1 MDLVQAILVGVL
13 QGVFEWLPVSSEAVI
28 SLVLTAFTS
37 SNPAESINTAI
48 FLHLGT
54 MFSALIYFRKEYF
67 EVLKES
73 PAYIETAGG
82 KDASLLEFLLVS
94 TLITGGLGFF
104 VYKFL
109 LEYVP
114 SNPAAF
120 TLLIGGMLLVTGLM
134 QRFSGEDRRERG
146 MEDTGFVDAAFA
158 GVLQSLS
165 AVPGISRS
173 GSTVFGLL
181 YRDFSSEDA
190 FKLSFL
196 MSVPAVLGAN
206 VFLNL
211 EGFNYTPELLI
222 AASTAA
228 VAGYASIE
236 TVLRLAEEFDVEY
249 MCYVLAALSFLGALI

>member
-1 MDLVQAILVGVL
+1 MDLIQAILVGVL

-48 FLHLGT
+48 FLHIGT

-67 EVLKES
+67 KVLKET
-73 PAYIETAGG
+73 PGYLETSGSKEAP
-82 KDASLLEFLLVS
+82 LLEFLLIS
-94 TLITGGLGFF
+94 TSITGGLGFI
-104 VYKFL
+104 VYKFF

-120 TLLIGGMLLVTGLM
+120 TALIGGMLLITGLM
-134 QRFSGEDRRERG
+134 QRFSGSERERRV
-146 MEDTGFVDAAFA
+146 EDTGLVDASFA

-165 AVPGISRS
+165 AIPGISRS

-211 EGFNYTPELLI
+211 DGFNYTPELLF
-222 AASTAA
+222 AALTAA
-228 VAGYASIE
+228 IVGYASIGS
-236 TVLRLAEEFDVEY
+236 VLRLAEKFDVEY
-249 MCYVLAALSFLGALI
+249 VCYAFAALSFLGALI